1 MKDGSFFMLHPNHKD
16 LERANFQFMV
26 CSSSLKIVDLDQT
39 KSLETLYYVFHVELN
54 FL

>member
-16 LERANFQFMV
+16 LERANFQLMV

-39 KSLETLYYVFHVELN
+39 KSLETLYYVFHVE
-54 FL
+54 